1 MKNMKKSEKKHSLAI
16 SAALGALLAM
26 ITTLL
31 STMVM
36 GLFINNEY
44 LCIESNHI
52 AVGIIQIISALA
64 GSIVAATMNE
74 NNRSMVA
81 LITGIAYYVL
91 LLLSAMLLMDGLGE
105 GIISGVVCTAIGVIG
120 AILLGNIRTQG
131 TKRGKRRNLS
141 R

>member
-1 MKNMKKSEKKHSLAI
+1 MKKSEKKHSLAI

-81 LITGIAYYVL
+81 LITGIAYYVS

-105 GIISGVVCTAIGVIG
+105 GIISGVVCTASGVIG